1 MTTASSASIAGWI
14 AALKARN
21 PLPPEAIEE
30 AVAYLLDPSG
40 DPGLKADFLQ
50 FLNEKGETD
59 AEIGGFA
66 EAFLARSV
74 NPGLDPAR
82 MPGPL
87 LDCCG
92 TGGDKLEM
100 FNVSTAAMFV
110 MAAGGVCVVKHGNR
124 SITSKCGGADVLEA
138 LGIRIDLP
146 PADFKGCVEKV
157 GCGFMFAPHY
167 HPAFKAIAPVRKAL
181 GEKGVPTIF
190 NLLGPILNP
199 ARPDYQLVGVFTP
212 AALPKFCAVLRRL
225 GRKHAWAVH
234 GSIGDGLGMDEM
246 STQGLTEVCSVT
258 DGEIHS
264 FSVDPE
270 VLGFRKAGLAEL
282 KGGDAGINA
291 GILRDILSGKPGPK
305 RDLVLLNAAAG
316 FVITRITPD
325 LETGLALGMEV
336 IDSGRA
342 MEKLKALRDFRA
354 K

>member
-1 MTTASSASIAGWI
+1 MSTSSDSMAAWI

-21 PLPPEAIEE
+21 HLASDAIEG
-30 AVAYLLDPSG
+30 AVAYLLDPEA
-40 DPGLKADFLQ
+40 DQNIKADFLR

-59 AEIGGFA
+59 TEIGGFA

-74 NPGLDPAR
+74 NPGLEPASL
-82 MPGPL
+82 PGPL

-124 SITSKCGGADVLEA
+124 SITSKCGGADVLET
-138 LGIRIDLP
+138 LGVRIDLP
-146 PADFKGCVEKV
+146 PAEFKCCVETV

-181 GEKGVPTIF
+181 GQQGVPTIF

-212 AALPKFCAVLRRL
+212 AALPKFGAVLRQL

-234 GSIGDGLGMDEM
+234 GRVGETQGMDEM
-246 STQGLTEVCSVT
+246 STLGLTEICSVT
-258 DGEIHS
+258 AGEIHS

-270 VLGFRKAGLAEL
+270 VLGFRKAPLAAL
-282 KGGDAGINA
+282 KGGDAGTNA
-291 GILRDILSGKPGPK
+291 AILRDILGGKPGPK
-305 RDLVLLNAAAG
+305 RDIVLLNAAAG

-325 LETGLALGMEV
+325 LETGLALGMEL
-336 IDSGRA
+336 IDSGKA